1 MTIDLLIKNFE
12 KYVAI
17 ALMFMMAV
25 VIFFGTLEVGYLIV
39 IDLLSPPLFMLEVN
53 EFLEIFG
60 QFLLVLIGVEL
71 LETINSYHEDRT
83 IRVEIVVIVAI
94 IAIARKV
101 ITLDYKT
108 LSSYTFF
115 DVGAAVLFL
124 AITFYLLKK
133 ARVSRKFEK
142 RAGLELPLER
152 VEKS

>member
-1 MTIDLLIKNFE
+1 MNIDLLIKNFE

-17 ALMFMMAV
+17 TLMFMMAV

-133 ARVSRKFEK
+133 ARVSRKFDK
-142 RAGLELPLER
+142 PVGLETPLER

>member
-17 ALMFMMAV
+17 TLMFMMAV
-25 VIFFGTLEVGYLIV
+25 VIFFGTLEVGYLII

>member
-1 MTIDLLIKNFE
+1 MGIDHLIKIFE
-12 KYVAI
+12 KYIAI
-17 ALMFMMAV
+17 ALMMMMSV
-25 VIFFGTLEVGYLIV
+25 VIFFGTLEVGYLII
-39 IDLLSPPLFMLEVN
+39 IDLWSPPVFMLEVH

-71 LETINSYHEDRT
+71 LETINSYHLERT

-108 LSSYTFF
+108 LTSYTFF

-133 ARVSRKFEK
+133 ARVSKPSGSRRESVKVSE
-142 RAGLELPLER
+142 
-152 VEKS
+152 S

>member
-1 MTIDLLIKNFE
+1 MTIDLMIRKFE

-17 ALMFMMAV
+17 TLMSMMAV

-142 RAGLELPLER
+142 PGGLETRLER

>member
-1 MTIDLLIKNFE
+1 MPIDLMLKTFE

-17 ALMFMMAV
+17 TLMFMMAV
-25 VIFFGTLEVGYLIV
+25 VIFFGTIEVGYLIV

-133 ARVSRKFEK
+133 ARVSK
-142 RAGLELPLER
+142 RFVKSVGLEKQLDRL
-152 VEKS
+152 EKS

>member
-1 MTIDLLIKNFE
+1 MNIDLLIKNFE

-17 ALMFMMAV
+17 TLMFMMAV

>member
-1 MTIDLLIKNFE
+1 MNVDLWIKSFE
-12 KYVAI
+12 KHVAI
-17 ALMFMMAV
+17 TLMFMMAV

-115 DVGAAVLFL
+115 DVGAAVFFL

-133 ARVSRKFEK
+133 ARLSRKVDK
-142 RAGLELPLER
+142 PVGLETLVER

>member
-1 MTIDLLIKNFE
+1 MNIDLLIKNFE

-101 ITLDYKT
+101 ITLDY
-108 LSSYTFF
+108 
-115 DVGAAVLFL
+115 
-124 AITFYLLKK
+124 
-133 ARVSRKFEK
+133 
-142 RAGLELPLER
+142 
-152 VEKS
+152 

>member
-1 MTIDLLIKNFE
+1 MTIDFMLKTFE

-17 ALMFMMAV
+17 TLMLMMAV
-25 VIFFGTLEVGYLIV
+25 VIFFGTIEVGYLIV

-133 ARVSRKFEK
+133 ARVSRKFVK
-142 RAGLELPLER
+142 SVGLEKQLDRL
-152 VEKS
+152 EKS

>member
-1 MTIDLLIKNFE
+1 MTTDFLIKSFE
-12 KYVAI
+12 KYVAVT
-17 ALMFMMAV
+17 LMFMMVV
-25 VIFFGTLEVGYLIV
+25 VIFFGTIEVGYLI
-39 IDLLSPPLFMLEVN
+39 IMDLISPPMFILEVH

-83 IRVEIVVIVAI
+83 LRVEIVVIVAI

-115 DVGAAVLFL
+115 DVGASVLFL

-133 ARVSRKFEK
+133 ARVSRSFNRLPESTTTEQ
-142 RAGLELPLER
+142 AG
-152 VEKS
+152 EKS

>member
-1 MTIDLLIKNFE
+1 MEIDHLIKMFE
-12 KYVAI
+12 KYIAI
-17 ALMFMMAV
+17 ALMMMMSV
-25 VIFFGTLEVGYLIV
+25 VIFFGTLEVGYLII
-39 IDLLSPPLFMLEVN
+39 IDLLSPPIFMLEVH

-71 LETINSYHEDRT
+71 LETINSYHLDRT

-108 LSSYTFF
+108 LTSYTFF

-133 ARVSRKFEK
+133 ARVSKPSVSRRESVKVSE
-142 RAGLELPLER
+142 
-152 VEKS
+152 S

>member
-1 MTIDLLIKNFE
+1 MTIDYLLKTFE

-17 ALMFMMAV
+17 TLMLMMAV
-25 VIFFGTLEVGYLIV
+25 VIFFGTIEVGYLIV

-133 ARVSRKFEK
+133 ARVSRKFVK
-142 RAGLELPLER
+142 SVGLEKQFDRL
-152 VEKS
+152 EKS

>member
-142 RAGLELPLER
+142 RAGLVLPMER

>member
-1 MTIDLLIKNFE
+1 MNIDLLIKNFE

-17 ALMFMMAV
+17 TLMFMMAV
-25 VIFFGTLEVGYLIV
+25 VIFFGTLEVGYLII

-133 ARVSRKFEK
+133 ARVSRKFDK
-142 RAGLELPLER
+142 PVGLETPLER

>member
-1 MTIDLLIKNFE
+1 MNIDLLIKNFE

-17 ALMFMMAV
+17 TLMFMMAV
-25 VIFFGTLEVGYLIV
+25 VIFFGTLEVGYLII

>member
-1 MTIDLLIKNFE
+1 MGIDHLIKIFE
-12 KYVAI
+12 KYIAI
-17 ALMFMMAV
+17 ALMMMMSL
-25 VIFFGTLEVGYLIV
+25 VIFFGTLEVGYLII
-39 IDLLSPPLFMLEVN
+39 IDLWSPPVFMLEVH

-71 LETINSYHEDRT
+71 LETINSYHLERT

-108 LSSYTFF
+108 LTSYTFF

-133 ARVSRKFEK
+133 ARVSKPSGSRRESVKVSE
-142 RAGLELPLER
+142 
-152 VEKS
+152 S

>member
-133 ARVSRKFEK
+133 ARVSRKFDK
-142 RAGLELPLER
+142 PVGLETPLER